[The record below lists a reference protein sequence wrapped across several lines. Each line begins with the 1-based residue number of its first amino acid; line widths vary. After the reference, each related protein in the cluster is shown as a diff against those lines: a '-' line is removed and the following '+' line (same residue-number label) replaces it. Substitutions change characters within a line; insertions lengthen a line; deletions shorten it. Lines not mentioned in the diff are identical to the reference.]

1 MSLREKWNKVQSGAV
16 DFFFPPRCLCCGK
29 LLSRSDPL
37 ALCPLCLSA
46 YALAAR
52 LPCRHCGK
60 ATADCTCCSDLLV
73 GAGVYRVAKA
83 AAYPPEEP
91 DGPVQAVLFA
101 LKRENSRDAK
111 AFVTRELAR
120 AVRRMPEKIDG
131 FTVTFVPRGEKGRRA
146 YGYDQMEDVSRL
158 LAGALGLPWEKTAVR
173 SGQAKE
179 QKGLDRAARIENAK
193 KTVLPAPG
201 LDAGGKRYL
210 IVDDVLTTGASLA
223 AAAALLR
230 SAGAAEVRAAVF
242 AARG

>member
-1 MSLREKWNKVQSGAV
+1 ML
-16 DFFFPPRCLCCGK
+16 
-29 LLSRSDPL
+29 
-37 ALCPLCLSA
+37 
-46 YALAAR
+46 
-52 LPCRHCGK
+52 
-60 ATADCTCCSDLLV
+60 TIICSLLV

-83 AAYPPEEP
+83 AAYLP
-91 DGPVQAVLFA
+91 DETNAPAQAVLFA

-111 AFVTRELAR
+111 AFVARELAH

-131 FTVTFVPRGEKGRRA
+131 FTVTFVPRGQKGIRA

-201 LDAGGKRYL
+201 LNAAGKRYL
-210 IVDDVLTTGASLA
+210 VVDDVLTTGASLA
-223 AAAALLR
+223 AVADLLR
-230 SAGAAEVRAAVF
+230 FAGAAEVRAAVF
-242 AARG
+242 AARS